1 MLTTYSTFLWGITP
15 ALENNL
21 AKLSHLLDDIQI
33 RHWITK
39 GEPIAKSDGDG
50 LTFTLSAA
58 GTASWVLRYRY
69 AGRRRE
75 VTLGNYPDLSLAGA
89 RKLAREQR
97 VSIDQGGDPA
107 AAKQESKSR
116 ARDAWLMRDLARD
129 YTGKRLVTT
138 ELAEKTIEY
147 RHLDIDQVILPRL
160 GGREVRK
167 ITASDVVDMLKNCG
181 RSWLICKRIL
191 TCISQLFDHACGLQ
205 IVASNPCT
213 GIKLQ
218 ALFGK
223 RPAVKKR
230 VMLTEAE
237 LRWFLPNIDL
247 IGEENALALLILL
260 ATCVRTSELIKAEK
274 VHLDFTNNTWW
285 VPDHTVK
292 TRNGFLV
299 PLVPEVRAWF
309 ERLIELSGESKW
321 LLPTRDGRRNKRH
334 PGDNHV
340 GNTTLLAAIHRAFDA
355 GKLDIQR
362 FTPHDTRSTAKG
374 HMLNLGVS
382 REISEI
388 ALNHKLQGMEGIYD
402 VRKEIPERREAL
414 RKWANFLIACKTGS
428 PAPTNIVQL
437 RAA

>member
-1 MLTTYSTFLWGITP
+1 M
-15 ALENNL
+15 

-33 RHWITK
+33 RHWVAK

-50 LTFTLSAA
+50 LTFTLSGA

-69 AGRRRE
+69 AGRRKE
-75 VTLGNYPDLSLAGA
+75 VTLGNYPDLSLAAA

-107 AAKQESKSR
+107 AAKQEAKSR
-116 ARDAWLMRDLARD
+116 ARDAWLLRDLAQD
-129 YTGKRLVTT
+129 YAEKRLVTT
-138 ELAEKTIEY
+138 DLAEKTIEY
-147 RHLDIDQVILPRL
+147 RHLDINQVILPRL
-160 GGREVRK
+160 GAREVRK
-167 ITASDVVDMLKNCG
+167 IVATDIVDMLKNCG

-213 GIKLQ
+213 GIKLT

-237 LRWFLPNIDL
+237 LRRFLPNIDL
-247 IGEENALALLILL
+247 IGEENALALLILF

-285 VPDHTVK
+285 VPDRTVK

-309 ERLIELSGESKW
+309 ERLVELSGESKW
-321 LLPTRDGRRNKRH
+321 LLPTRDGRRNKRR

-340 GNTTLLAAIHRAFDA
+340 GNTTLLAAIHRAFDN
-355 GKLDIQR
+355 GKLDIQQ

-374 HMLNLGVS
+374 HMRNLGVS

-402 VRKEIPERREAL
+402 VREEIPERREAL
-414 RKWANFLIACKTGS
+414 RKWATFLIACKTGT
-428 PAPTNIVQL
+428 PTPSNVVQL
-437 RAA
+437 HAA

>member
-1 MLTTYSTFLWGITP
+1 M
-15 ALENNL
+15 

-33 RHWITK
+33 RHWIAK
-39 GEPIAKSDGDG
+39 AEPVAKSDGDG
-50 LTFTLSAA
+50 LTFTLSSA

-69 AGRRRE
+69 AGRRKE
-75 VTLGNYPDLSLAGA
+75 VTLGNYPDLSLAAA
-89 RKLAREQR
+89 RKIAREQR

-107 AAKQESKSR
+107 ATKQEEKSR
-116 ARDAWLMRDLARD
+116 ARDAWLMRDLAKD
-129 YTGKRLVTT
+129 YAEKRLVEGEFAKNTLT
-138 ELAEKTIEY
+138 Y

-160 GGREVRK
+160 GAREVRK
-167 ITASDVVDMLKNCG
+167 ITASDIVDMLKNCG

-191 TCISQLFDHACGLQ
+191 TCTSQLLDHACGLQ
-205 IVASNPCT
+205 IIASNPCT

-237 LRWFLPNIDL
+237 LRWLLPRIDV
-247 IGEENALALLILL
+247 IGEENALSLLILL
-260 ATCVRTSELIKAEK
+260 ATCVRTNELIKAEK
-274 VHLDFTNNTWW
+274 IHLDFVNDTWW
-285 VPDHTVK
+285 IPDQSVK
-292 TRNGFLV
+292 TRTGFLV
-299 PLVPEVRAWF
+299 PLVPEVKAWF
-309 ERLIELSGESKW
+309 ERLIELSGDSKW
-321 LLPTRDGRRNKRH
+321 LLPTRDGRRNKRN

-340 GNTTLLAAIHRAFDA
+340 GNTTLLAAIHRAFDG
-355 GKLDIQR
+355 GKMEIQQ

-374 HMLNLGVS
+374 HMRNLGVS

-402 VRKEIPERREAL
+402 VRQDIPERRDAL
-414 RKWANFLIACKTGS
+414 HKWANFLLACKNGT
-428 PAPTNIVQL
+428 PTSANVVQL